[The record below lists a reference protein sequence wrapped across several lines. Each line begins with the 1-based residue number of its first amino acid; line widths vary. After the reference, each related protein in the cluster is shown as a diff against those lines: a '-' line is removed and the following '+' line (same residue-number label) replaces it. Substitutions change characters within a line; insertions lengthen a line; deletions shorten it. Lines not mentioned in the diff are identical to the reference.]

1 MIEEVGQVLDDISS
15 LLPSES
21 KVRLRGGTA
30 VASGSGSP
38 PDRSSSSAIS
48 SSSSMTPKGWAHKK
62 TGRHITNIRSIN
74 VVNNFVGGGGGG
86 GGAGG
91 SLTMR
96 MEQRGWLL
104 LRIALTLLL
113 LIWLC
118 ALISVTKGAGGSNLL
133 PFISSSPKTNQMKG
147 IPSKEEFVGV
157 PTTKDKLLRNYDAMT
172 ESLKALHINNDE
184 EENNQL
190 PFPTATEAANIFE
203 LSLFGNQSPNDFQ
216 QYTPHAPSCSIP
228 LAAQEVSFTL
238 VSQLS
243 GDRLWMVPYH
253 CERWGPTHPISIAV
267 FTDKPADEVKLA
279 LVLKGCSEEQLTVQ
293 TVSNTKYDLSGTE
306 YPVNLMRNLAF
317 SAVKTSHV
325 VYADVDFWS
334 SSDLYPI
341 LTNTTVQD
349 RLALDSKLAVVIP
362 VFQMIR
368 MCRAYKDC
376 KDDNI
381 PKMPKHKERLL
392 WLISRRGAS
401 AFDPT
406 NSGGHGSTKYQ
417 TWRQQ
422 PTSTFVDLPC
432 IKSNRYEPYLVVRYC
447 SELPPFQEGFTGY
460 GKNKMTW
467 AMHLRKVG
475 YKFTQLGGAFL
486 VHYPHLD
493 SASRIEW
500 NKKPAAIANVA
511 SKVARTVLEE
521 KAAEVDLA
529 QFKRARIDSLFIQF
543 KEWLNNNVH
552 DEARTPKCTDAQ
564 NDDYSLWVHSSE
576 RNKEGSSSSSIT
588 SENEEDEKEND
599 NTREN
604 EGDENEELEEEE
616 EERDYENF
624 EYNVEVEED
633 TSDVDADTSAYAQM
647 TEQDETS
654 VGVDNVSVE
663 ED

>member
-1 MIEEVGQVLDDISS
+1 
-15 LLPSES
+15 
-21 KVRLRGGTA
+21 
-30 VASGSGSP
+30 
-38 PDRSSSSAIS
+38 
-48 SSSSMTPKGWAHKK
+48 MTPKGWAHKT
-62 TGRHITNIRSIN
+62 TGRHITKIRSIN
-74 VVNNFVGGGGGG
+74 VVNNFVGGDG
-86 GGAGG
+86 GGAN
-91 SLTMR
+91 SPMR

-104 LRIALTLLL
+104 LRIAVTLLL

-118 ALISVTKGAGGSNLL
+118 ALISVIKGTGGSNLL
-133 PFISSSPKTNQMKG
+133 PIISISSPKTNQMKG
-147 IPSKEEFVGV
+147 IPSKEEFIGV
-157 PTTKDKLLRNYDAMT
+157 STTKDKLLRNYDAMT
-172 ESLKALHINNDE
+172 ESLKELDINNIS

-190 PFPTATEAANIFE
+190 PFPPAAEAANIFE

-228 LAAQEVSFTL
+228 LTANEVSFTL

-253 CERWGPTHPISIAV
+253 CERWGLTNPMSIVV
-267 FTDKPADEVKLA
+267 FTDRPANEVKMA
-279 LVLKGCSEEQLTVQ
+279 LVLKGCSDDQLTVQ
-293 TVSNTKYDLSGTE
+293 TVSNTKYDPSGTE

-317 SAVKTSHV
+317 SAVKTTHV
-325 VYADVDFWS
+325 VYADVDFWP

-349 RLALDSKLAVVIP
+349 RLATDSKLAVVIP
-362 VFQMIR
+362 VFQMVR

-376 KDDNI
+376 KDTNI
-381 PKMPKHKERLL
+381 PKMPKHKKRLL

-406 NSGGHGSTKYQ
+406 NLGGHGSTKYQ
-417 TWRQQ
+417 TWRHQ

-467 AMHLRKVG
+467 AMQLRKVG
-475 YKFTQLGGAFL
+475 YQFTQLGGAFL

-500 NKKPAAIANVA
+500 NKKPEPLASVS

-543 KEWLNNNVH
+543 KEWLNDNVH

-564 NDDYSLWVHSSE
+564 NDDYSLWVRSSKQ
-576 RNKEGSSSSSIT
+576 NKEEDSSSSSSIT
-588 SENEEDEKEND
+588 SENEEDEEGEEND
-599 NTREN
+599 DTREN
-604 EGDENEELEEEE
+604 EGEKNEEEESDFNDIEDNEEEE
-616 EERDYENF
+616 EGI
-624 EYNVEVEED
+624 
-633 TSDVDADTSAYAQM
+633 TSDADTTAYAQM
-647 TEQDETS
+647 IE
-654 VGVDNVSVE
+654 
-663 ED
+663 